1 MPKTKKEIRSFLG
14 LTSFHRYFIKEYAF
28 IAAPLTNL
36 TRNKCSE
43 IVAWTTD
50 CDKAFNALK
59 NMLKSTL
66 VLSSPEFDK
75 TFILQTDASTYGIGA
90 VLSQTDE
97 EGLDYPV
104 TYFSCKLLNREQKY
118 STVEKECIAIKRA
131 VKVFEMYLLGPPF
144 IIQTD
149 HRTLQWLSNVKDGKV
164 I

>member
-1 MPKTKKEIRSFLG
+1 
-14 LTSFHRYFIKEYAF
+14 
-28 IAAPLTNL
+28 
-36 TRNKCSE
+36 
-43 IVAWTTD
+43 
-50 CDKAFNALK
+50 
-59 NMLKSTL
+59 MLKSTL

-75 TFILQTDASTYGIGA
+75 TFILQTDTSNYGIGA
-90 VLSQTDE
+90 VLSQTDG

-149 HRTLQWLSNVKDGKV
+149 HQTLQWLSNVKDGKSHLAK
-164 I
+164 